1 MKLTLFG
8 EKLKSKSGI
17 SLLMDDL
24 GHAMNVNR
32 DILMLGGGNPALIPD
47 LQKIFRRSMNELM
60 AHGDSF
66 ERALGVYDS
75 PQGNIAFIEA
85 LCSLM
90 NKEYGWNIAP
100 ENVALTAG
108 SQSAFFVLFNMFA
121 GVAADGSQKK
131 VLLPLAPEYIGY
143 ADIGIGG
150 NIFRS
155 FMPDV
160 EMMPDR
166 IFKYHVNFDRLKVT
180 DDIGAICI
188 SRPTNPTG
196 NVLTDQEVSRLI
208 ALAQQHDIPLIL
220 DNAYGTPFP
229 NIIFTEAQP
238 FWAKNVIVSMSLS
251 KFGLPGTRTGIVIA
265 DKEVI
270 QAVSEFNA
278 VLSLAP
284 NAMGAAVARSL
295 VSSGEVLDISK
306 NIIRPYYLEKCQRA
320 VQLIHENFTG
330 IDYYIHKP
338 EGALFLWLWFKGL
351 PISCELL
358 YQRLKQRGVLVV
370 PGHYFFPGMD
380 QDWDH
385 KDQCIRMTYSQD
397 DTAVAKAIEIIADEV
412 RSLTEIPQSQSK

>member
-1 MKLTLFG
+1 MKLTQFG
-8 EKLKSKSGI
+8 TKLKNKSGI

-32 DILMLGGGNPALIPD
+32 DMLMLGGGNPALIPD
-47 LQKIFRRSMNELM
+47 LQKIFRRSMNELL
-60 AHGDSF
+60 ANGDSF

-85 LCSLM
+85 LCSLLQ
-90 NKEYGWNIAP
+90 NEYGWDITPDNI
-100 ENVALTAG
+100 ALTAG
-108 SQSAFFVLFNMFA
+108 SQSAFYVLFNMFA
-121 GVAADGSQKK
+121 GPAPDGTQKK
-131 VLLPLAPEYIGY
+131 ILLPLAPEYIGY
-143 ADIGIGG
+143 ADIGISGD
-150 NIFRS
+150 IFRS

-166 IFKYHVNFDRLKVT
+166 IFKYHVNFDRLQVT

-196 NVLTDQEVSRLI
+196 NVLTDDEVTQLI
-208 ALAQQHDIPLIL
+208 QLAQQHDIPLIL

-251 KFGLPGTRTGIVIA
+251 KFGLPGTRTGIVVA
-265 DKEVI
+265 DKDVI

-278 VLSLAP
+278 VMSLAP
-284 NAMGAAVARSL
+284 NAMGAAVAGSIVR
-295 VSSGEVLDISK
+295 SGEILDISR
-306 NIIRPYYLEKCQRA
+306 NIIKPYYLDKCNRA
-320 VQLIHENFTG
+320 VELIHRHFTD

-338 EGALFLWLWFKGL
+338 EGALFLWLWFKDL
-351 PISCELL
+351 SISCEQL
-358 YQRLKQRGVLVV
+358 YQRLKARGVLVV

-380 QDWDH
+380 QDWNH

-397 DTAVAKAIEIIADEV
+397 NTAVAKAIEIIADEV
-412 RSLTEIPQSQSK
+412 RALSC

>member
-32 DILMLGGGNPALIPD
+32 DMLMLGGGNPALIPD

-60 AHGDSF
+60 ADGDSF

-85 LCSLM
+85 LCSLL
-90 NKEYGWNIAP
+90 NKEYSWGITPDNI
-100 ENVALTAG
+100 ALTAG
-108 SQSAFFVLFNMFA
+108 SQSAFYVLFNMFA
-121 GVAADGSQKK
+121 GADSDGIQKK
-131 VLLPLAPEYIGY
+131 ILLPLAPEYIGY
-143 ADIGIGG
+143 ADIGISGD
-150 NIFRS
+150 IFRS
-155 FMPDV
+155 FLPDV
-160 EMMPDR
+160 EMMSDR
-166 IFKYHVNFDRLKVT
+166 IFKYRVNFDRLKVT
-180 DDIGAICI
+180 EDIGAICI

-196 NVLTDQEVSRLI
+196 NVLTDDEVSHLI
-208 ALAQQHDIPLIL
+208 SLAQQHDIPLIL

-238 FWAKNVIVSMSLS
+238 FWAKNVIVCMSLS

-284 NAMGAAVARSL
+284 NAMGAAVASSL
-295 VSSGEVLDISK
+295 VQSGEILDISR
-306 NIIRPYYLEKCQRA
+306 NIIKPFYLAKCQRA
-320 VQLIHENFTG
+320 VKLIHEHFDG

-338 EGALFLWLWFKGL
+338 EGALFLWLWFKDL

-358 YQRLKQRGVLVV
+358 YQRLKKRGVLVV

-380 QDWDH
+380 QSWDH

-412 RSLTEIPQSQSK
+412 RAIIKEME

>member
-1 MKLTLFG
+1 MKLTHFG

-47 LQKIFRRSMNELM
+47 LQKIFRRSMEELL
-60 AHGDSF
+60 ADGDSF

-75 PQGNIAFIEA
+75 PQGNAAFIEA
-85 LCSLM
+85 LCTLLKS
-90 NKEYGWNIAP
+90 EYGWDISP
-100 ENVALTAG
+100 ENIALTAG
-108 SQSAFFVLFNMFA
+108 SQSAFYVLFNMFA
-121 GVAADGSQKK
+121 GNASGEIDKK
-131 VLLPLAPEYIGY
+131 ILLPLAPEYIGY
-143 ADIGIGG
+143 ADIGISGD
-150 NIFRS
+150 IFRS
-155 FMPDV
+155 FKPDV
-160 EMMPDR
+160 EMLPDR
-166 IFKYHVNFDRLKVT
+166 IFKYHVNFDRLEVA

-196 NVLTDQEVSRLI
+196 NVLTDGEVTCLI
-208 ALAQQHDIPLIL
+208 DLAQQNDIPLIL

-238 FWAKNVIVSMSLS
+238 FWAKNVIVCMSLS

-265 DKEVI
+265 DKKVI
-270 QAVSEFNA
+270 QAISEFNA

-284 NAMGAAVARSL
+284 NGMGAAVAGSL
-295 VSSGEVLDISK
+295 VRSGEILDISR
-306 NIIRPYYLEKCQRA
+306 NIIKPFYLEKCNRA
-320 VQLIHENFTG
+320 VELIHENFTD

-338 EGALFLWLWFKGL
+338 EGALFLWVWFKGL
-351 PISCELL
+351 PVSCEVL
-358 YQRLKQRGVLVV
+358 YQRLKERGVLIV

-380 QDWDH
+380 EDWDH

-397 DTAVAKAIEIIADEV
+397 DASVAKAIEIIADEV
-412 RSLTEIPQSQSK
+412 RAICS